1 MECIFCSIAKK
12 NTQTSILYEN
22 EDCIAFKDIMP
33 KAPTH
38 ILIIPK
44 EHIRNLLEIKENNG
58 KLTENLFNTVKVL
71 VSKFNLENTGFRV
84 VVNTGEDG
92 GQTVDHLHLHLLAGR
107 KLNWPPG

>member
-12 NTQTSILYEN
+12 HTKTTILYEN
-22 EDCIAFKDIMP
+22 EDCMAFKDIMP
-33 KAPTH
+33 QAPTH

-58 KLTENLFNTVKVL
+58 KLTKNLFNAVKAL